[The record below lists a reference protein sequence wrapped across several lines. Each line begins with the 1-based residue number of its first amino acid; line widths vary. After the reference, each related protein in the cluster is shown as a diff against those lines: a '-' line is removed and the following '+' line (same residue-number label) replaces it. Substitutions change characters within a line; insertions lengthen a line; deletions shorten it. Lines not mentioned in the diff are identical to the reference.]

1 MTVQSIRTTRA
12 RDRRLSALLIVM
24 LVGCQAAAAPDP
36 DIEESAQLPRRFQTE
51 PTVAAA
57 VIPANE
63 TFPEWHPKLLRHLVG
78 GGFRD
83 DSTLGFQ
90 LAHSA
95 VIMGDGSIFL
105 ASYRPPFVRYP
116 AARGKVAHLGVAGE
130 GPGEYR
136 QIQWIARFRGDSL
149 RIWDG
154 ILRRLA
160 TLDPEGRVVAE
171 ARPSPKLRDALEFW
185 PSRLFDDGRL
195 LAIGRGGV
203 PQGAGNLILRGDLLL
218 VDSSNSVVESLAK
231 DLPLGEM
238 HLKEA
243 PNQPGM
249 DRSYSVVTPPFTRYG
264 LTAAGGQRWCYTWT
278 GGADLYCGGTTGQ
291 QVVSVRDTVAHR
303 LVDDSTMVRHLDELG
318 VLEGAGDQR
327 EARIVGWKQHWTH
340 DFLPRWSR
348 MVMDDQERIWL
359 QRYRNPLD
367 SQEQV
372 IVLDRH
378 FAPVARFVLERGWQL
393 LAARGQIAVVAKRT
407 GSGGVAKVLSL
418 SSGGK

>member
-1 MTVQSIRTTRA
+1 M
-12 RDRRLSALLIVM
+12 
-24 LVGCQAAAAPDP
+24 
-36 DIEESAQLPRRFQTE
+36 
-51 PTVAAA
+51 
-57 VIPANE
+57 
-63 TFPEWHPKLLRHLVG
+63 FPEWRPELLRYLVG

-95 VIMGDGSIFL
+95 VIMSDGSIFL
-105 ASYRPPFVRYP
+105 ASYRPPFVRYS
-116 AARGKVAHLGVAGE
+116 AARGNVAHLGVTGE

-195 LAIGRGGV
+195 LAIGRRGV
-203 PQGAGNLILRGDLLL
+203 PEAAGNLIIRGDLLL

-231 DLPLGEM
+231 DVPLGEM

-278 GGADLYCGGTTGQ
+278 AGVPKGNKLFRCVTHSRRGSLMIRRWFGTLMSLGCSKARAISERQESSAGSNTGPMT
-291 QVVSVRDTVAHR
+291 SCRDG
-303 LVDDSTMVRHLDELG
+303 LG
-318 VLEGAGDQR
+318 
-327 EARIVGWKQHWTH
+327 W
-340 DFLPRWSR
+340 
-348 MVMDDQERIWL
+348 
-359 QRYRNPLD
+359 
-367 SQEQV
+367 
-372 IVLDRH
+372 
-378 FAPVARFVLERGWQL
+378 
-393 LAARGQIAVVAKRT
+393 
-407 GSGGVAKVLSL
+407 
-418 SSGGK
+418 